1 MKNTLLKKGL
11 VVGIIVIFI
20 GVGIQPAISNE
31 VSIPTIPDCGKD
43 NIEYK
48 INEKMYLSEKLLN
61 NIVSS
66 LDIKS
71 NDDCGC
77 SDGDDYPKVLC
88 EILWLE
94 FAFIWAYLYQFWE
107 IGGML
112 LETIYKIG
120 IALNC
125 PWAYVP

>member
-1 MKNTLLKKGL
+1 MPNIWFKKGL
-11 VVGIIVIFI
+11 AIGIILLFI
-20 GVGIQPAISNE
+20 GIGIQPAISNE
-31 VSIPTIPDCGKD
+31 VTIPAISDSKKD

-77 SDGDDYPKVLC
+77 SDGDDYPIVLC
-88 EILWLE
+88 AILWYQMA
-94 FAFIWAYLYQFWE
+94 FATLLWWKTGWDVPMIIINA
-107 IGGML
+107 IGVK
-112 LETIYKIG
+112 Y
-120 IALNC
+120 NC
-125 PWAYVP
+125 PDFV